1 MTQQKLKNPKPMT
14 KNEILVGD
22 KFFFNSFSVRKE
34 ISLPDY
40 LIVTNKID
48 GFVYAYY
55 ENRGIGIRDRKFS
68 EVNLW
73 ENSNLNPEAKNPEW
87 VFLKNV
93 K

>member
-1 MTQQKLKNPKPMT
+1 MAQKSKKSKPT
-14 KNEILVGD
+14 KKNEILVGD
-22 KFFFNSFSVRKE
+22 KFFFNSFSVRKG
-34 ISLPDY
+34 IDLPDY

-55 ENRGIGIRDRKFS
+55 ENRGTGIRDRKFS